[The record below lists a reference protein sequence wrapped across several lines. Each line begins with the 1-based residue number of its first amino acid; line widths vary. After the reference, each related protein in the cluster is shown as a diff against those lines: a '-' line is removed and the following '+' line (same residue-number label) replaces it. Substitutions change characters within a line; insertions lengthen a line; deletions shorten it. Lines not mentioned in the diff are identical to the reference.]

1 MRLKSLTWLMYLD
14 DCVPNETQGRFRV
27 SHGGDPAGPRE
38 GQMAPERSQS
48 DPKEA
53 RGPQRG
59 SRGVPKGPNGPQ
71 PAPDSKSG
79 ALA

>member
-14 DCVPNETQGRFRV
+14 DFVPNETQGRFRG
-27 SHGGDPAGPRE
+27 SQGRDPAGPRE
-38 GQMAPERSQS
+38 SQMAPERSQR

-59 SRGVPKGPNGPQ
+59 SQRNPKGPSQPQ
-71 PAPDSKSG
+71 IVKVVLSPR
-79 ALA
+79 